1 MARRRRREDQG
12 EFSLWRIQE
21 VISRSLIVHEYTGGG
36 DHEKI
41 PEAPRDTLDDGD
53 EVRRTNRVDEQRAS
67 VSREI

>member
-1 MARRRRREDQG
+1 M
-12 EFSLWRIQE
+12 
-21 VISRSLIVHEYTGGG
+21 ISRSLIIHEYTGGG

-67 VSREI
+67 ISREI

>member
-12 EFSLWRIQE
+12 EFTLWRIQE
-21 VISRSLIVHEYTGGG
+21 VTSRSLIVLEYIGGG

-53 EVRRTNRVDEQRAS
+53 EERRTNRVDERRAS
-67 VSREI
+67 DSREM